1 MAGPLRQCVVASRNP
16 VKVEAAQ
23 RAIDRVFPTGL
34 FARAEGVAAPSGVS
48 DQPFS
53 DAETLAGARNRVAS
67 LRPSHPDA
75 LILAVEGGVRFDEQK
90 NLECFAWCIA
100 DAGGPFPEGRAR
112 SASFLLPKE
121 VADLVA
127 GGMEVRECTSQCR
140 GRAGTDTGLLQ
151 AGGRRRRRLQPRGQ
165 QEGQRGGGAADQRHR
180 DADGLLRAAVHPV
193 PHPVSLTEPHG
204 LPPGEAR

>member
-100 DAGGPFPEGRAR
+100 DAGGPFPEGKAR

-127 GGMEVRECTSQCR
+127 GGMELGDADDIVFSREGSKR
-140 GRAGTDTGLLQ
+140 GNGAVGLLTNDIVTRTDYYVQ
-151 AGGRRRRRLQPRGQ
+151 PFILSLIPLMQPALYPAEGG
-165 QEGQRGGGAADQRHR
+165 EGG
-180 DADGLLRAAVHPV
+180 P
-193 PHPVSLTEPHG
+193 
-204 LPPGEAR
+204 